1 MRRLALAGAVGLLL
15 LSSTSVFAATNNQ
28 VWRATLSGPVQT
40 TATDTVTVHGGAT
53 LALVG
58 NGTRASVAVKLYD
71 VMPKWTVAVSVA
83 GTTVPIAKG
92 TFTNAGPAVHRF
104 WLSSQQVAALRTALA
119 GTSPALTISV
129 QVMVP
134 QPGAAPLSTPLNG
147 SFVKVTGS
155 SMPAPNSSVPAP
167 KTNNQVWRGT
177 VPNTSLGT
185 TPATTVYGGAT
196 VAMVGNGTRASVAV
210 KLHGMQPTWTVTVS
224 LNGGS
229 ALISKS
235 HGAGPAV
242 HRFWLTGDQIT
253 ALKTALAAP
262 SPTLTVSIIV
272 TVPAS
277 GGAAAIT
284 SSPIVVTL
292 TKVTH

>member
-1 MRRLALAGAVGLLL
+1 MRRLALAGAIGLLL

-104 WLSSQQVAALRTALA
+104 WLSSEQVTALRTALA
-119 GTSPALTISV
+119 GTSPAPTISV

-134 QPGAAPLSTPLNG
+134 QPDAAPLSTTLNG
-147 SFVKVTGS
+147 SFAKVTG
-155 SMPAPNSSVPAP
+155 SSVPAP

-185 TPATTVYGGAT
+185 TPATAVYGGAT
-196 VAMVGNGTRASVAV
+196 LAMVGNGTRASVAV
-210 KLHGMQPTWTVTVS
+210 KLYGMQPTWTVTVS

-242 HRFWLTGDQIT
+242 HRFWLTGGQIT

-262 SPTLTVSIIV
+262 SPSLTVSITV

-277 GGAAAIT
+277 GGSAAIT